1 MSARQLTRNYSLLSL
16 AISVSLLAGCGKKPN
31 ANAATPPPTPVKIQV
46 VEGGNLQQSSEFV
59 GTLEAKQRV
68 ILRPQISGRV
78 VQIMATQGQ
87 RVATGAAIL
96 QLQPE
101 RSKASVNSSLANV
114 DAQRA
119 VIQNS
124 QAAVS
129 TAKAE
134 IARQDAE
141 MKRLQAEIR
150 SRNSDLQLAEVNYK
164 RTQSLVA
171 AGAQARQ
178 ELDNRIQARSGAIAS
193 RDAAIESLESAKQAR
208 LAAVSQL
215 QAAQATVNESI
226 SQLKSAQGEAD
237 VQIEDLRYNRVVAPM
252 NGIVGDIPVR
262 VGDYVNLGDALTN
275 ITQNDELDL
284 RIPVPTSR
292 INDLRVG
299 LPLELLEPKTGERL
313 ASGRLNFVSP
323 QVDNAAQAVLT
334 KARFPNSN
342 NQLRDG
348 QFVRARMIWSQS
360 AGILVPTEA
369 VSRVGAQDFVYV
381 SQTETKDGKSRQVAR
396 QKPVK
401 LGAIQGQNYQVISG
415 IEKGEQL
422 IVSGIQSL
430 TDGAPIQPK
439 AQTESALSPI
449 E

>member
-1 MSARQLTRNYSLLSL
+1 MSARRLTRNNSLLSL
-16 AISVSLLAGCGKKPN
+16 AISVSLLTAGCGKKPN
-31 ANAATPPPTPVKIQV
+31 ASSAIVPPTSVKIQL
-46 VEGGNLQQSSEFV
+46 VEGGNLQQSQEFV

-78 VQIMATQGQ
+78 VQIMATLGQ
-87 RVATGAAIL
+87 KVATGTPIL
-96 QLQPE
+96 QLQPQ
-101 RSKASVNSSLANV
+101 RGKASVNSALANA

-119 VIQNS
+119 VIQNA

-129 TAKAE
+129 TASSE
-134 IARQDAE
+134 IARQDSE

-150 SRNSDLQLAEVNYK
+150 SRNSDLQLASVNYK
-164 RTQSLVA
+164 RTESLVT

-178 ELDNRIQARSGAIAS
+178 ELDNKIQARSGAQAS
-193 RDAAIESLESAKQAR
+193 RDAAIEALESAKQAR
-208 LAAVSQL
+208 NSALSQL
-215 QAAQATVNESI
+215 TAAQATVNQSI
-226 SQLKSAQGEAD
+226 SQLKRAQADAD
-237 VQIEDLRYNRVVAPM
+237 VQIEDLRYNRVVAPI

-275 ITQNDELDL
+275 IIQNDELDL
-284 RIPVPTSR
+284 RIPVPTNR

-299 LPLELLEPKTGERL
+299 LPVELLEPKTGQRL

-323 QVDNAAQAVLT
+323 QVDTAAQAVLT

-348 QFVRARMIWSQS
+348 QFVRAKMIWSQS
-360 AGILVPTEA
+360 AGILVPVEA
-369 VSRVGAQDFVYV
+369 VSQVGAQDFVYV

-401 LGAIQGQNYQVISG
+401 LGVIQGQSYQVISG

-430 TDGAPIQPK
+430 TDGADIQAK
-439 AQTESALSPI
+439 AQTESASSR
-449 E
+449 